1 MQSYHIC
8 LSIVEVTEY
17 EYGAA
22 RGKFSLRLRPLCA
35 ILASQR
41 DVSLA
46 SNGMIVTIINQKIH
60 TLSSHVLSC
69 QLLENIRVEL

>member
-1 MQSYHIC
+1 M
-8 LSIVEVTEY
+8 VRT
-17 EYGAA
+17 
-22 RGKFSLRLRPLCA
+22 KFFLRLCPLCA

-60 TLSSHVLSC
+60 TLSSHVLSGHP
-69 QLLENIRVEL
+69 LENIRFEL